1 MLIAGAMLT
10 WAMTTCFAQTKTTT
24 DYPAPCSVAP
34 VPVPC
39 GSSSPASG
47 KTSTT
52 EKFPFPGEPT
62 DGSTSSSAPNLTGVP
77 SLPEPSGNSAAPAAT
92 PSAPTNPAPN
102 APAPASG
109 KTAADFPFPDESEP
123 KSGDA
128 NAPGATNANNAASS
142 SSSSS
147 SSDDASAPDPD
158 AKPDSAAPAMKDEG
172 SEGSQATPGR
182 HLLHRVNPVATKLQ
196 TADQREAEDLSVAH
210 YYTQTGDLQGAYL
223 RSKDAVKTI
232 PDDPAAHLAL
242 AEVALKL
249 DKRDEAIAEFNACLK
264 FDPTDKQAAT
274 AHKALARLKP

>member
-1 MLIAGAMLT
+1 M
-10 WAMTTCFAQTKTTT
+10 WAATACFAQTTT

-39 GSSSPASG
+39 GSSVPAPG

-52 EKFPFPGEPT
+52 EKFPFPGETT
-62 DGSTSSSAPNLTGVP
+62 DGSTPSNSSAPNLNGVP
-77 SLPEPSGNSAAPAAT
+77 SLPEPSGNSANAAPSAT
-92 PSAPTNPAPN
+92 PSAPTNTVPS

-109 KTAADFPFPDESEP
+109 KTAADFPFPDELEP

-128 NAPGATNANNAASS
+128 NASGTPNTNNAASS

-147 SSDDASAPDPD
+147 SSDDASAPDSD
-158 AKPDSAAPAMKDEG
+158 AKPDSAPAMKDEG
-172 SEGSQATPGR
+172 SEGTQATPGR

-196 TADQREAEDLSVAH
+196 TPDQREAEDLSVAH

-264 FDPTDKQAAT
+264 FDPTDKQASA
-274 AHKALARLKP
+274 ARKALARLKP